1 MPSRVVCGCCLA
13 WCNLWRVLVCGVACT
28 MRGNDAHPTCFRLL
42 LSLILP
48 LVRPLLLPL
57 LFLSFLLRYH
67 KLALWATLVFF
78 SYGSQLQLGVA
89 LLISTMKVRTVVW
102 SIVNMILR
110 THCCCVVWYYI
121 VSFSYPSS
129 LLPFVASFLHSSIHF
144 PVHPIPI

>member
-1 MPSRVVCGCCLA
+1 
-13 WCNLWRVLVCGVACT
+13 

-102 SIVNMILR
+102 SIVNMIVR

-121 VSFSYPSS
+121 VLCDCVKCVWYAMNKRRLLIIDHNPSVDDAYLWS
-129 LLPFVASFLHSSIHF
+129 TDIH
-144 PVHPIPI
+144 